1 MIDISTR
8 AIKKLRDETGAGVMD
23 VRAALKKANG
33 DEEAAKKI
41 LKEKCLEKIAEKAHR
56 KTDQGV
62 IETYIHADG
71 RIGAMVHLAC
81 ETDFVARTA
90 EFRELAKEL
99 AMQIAAMDPKDT
111 DELLS
116 QEYIRDSSRSVKELL
131 AEVVAKTGENIKV
144 KKISR
149 FALGD

>member
-41 LKEKCLEKIAEKAHR
+41 LKEKGLEKIAEKAHR

-131 AEVVAKTGENIKV
+131 AEVVAKTGENVKV

-149 FALGD
+149 FALGE

>member
-1 MIDISTR
+1 MIDISTSI
-8 AIKKLRDETGAGVMD
+8 IKKLRDETGAGVMN
-23 VRAALKKANG
+23 VRTALKKANG
-33 DEEAAKKI
+33 NEEAAKKI
-41 LKEKCLEKIAEKAHR
+41 LKEKGLEKIAEKAHR

-71 RIGAMVHLAC
+71 KIGAMVHLAC

-149 FALGD
+149 FALGE

>member
-1 MIDISTR
+1 MTDISTST
-8 AIKKLRDETGAGVMD
+8 IKKLRDETGAGVMD
-23 VRAALKKANG
+23 VRAALGKADG

-41 LKEKCLEKIAEKAHR
+41 LKEKGLEKIAEKAHR

-116 QEYIRDSSRSVKELL
+116 QEYIRDSSRPVKELL

-149 FALGD
+149 FALGE

>member
-1 MIDISTR
+1 MTDISTST
-8 AIKKLRDETGAGVMD
+8 IKKLRDETGAGVMD
-23 VRAALKKANG
+23 VRAALGKADG

-41 LKEKCLEKIAEKAHR
+41 LKEKGLEKIAEKAHR

-71 RIGAMVHLAC
+71 KIGAMVYLAC

-116 QEYIRDSSRSVKELL
+116 QEYIRDSSRPVKELL

>member
-1 MIDISTR
+1 MTDISTST
-8 AIKKLRDETGAGVMD
+8 IKKLRDETGAGVMD
-23 VRAALKKANG
+23 VRAALGKADG
-33 DEEAAKKI
+33 DEDAAKKI
-41 LKEKCLEKIAEKAHR
+41 LKEKGLEKIAEKAHR

-71 RIGAMVHLAC
+71 KIGAMVHLAC

-149 FALGD
+149 FALGE

>member
-1 MIDISTR
+1 MTDISTST
-8 AIKKLRDETGAGVMD
+8 IKKLRDETGAGVMD
-23 VRAALKKANG
+23 VRAALGKADG
-33 DEEAAKKI
+33 DEDAAKKI
-41 LKEKCLEKIAEKAHR
+41 LKEKGLEKIAEKAHR

-71 RIGAMVHLAC
+71 KIGAMVHLAC

>member
-41 LKEKCLEKIAEKAHR
+41 LKEKGLEKIAEKAHR
-56 KTDQGV
+56 KTDQGI